1 MGLIYFIIFAVV
13 VVVLIQNYYAF
24 TQVISLAFYHIR
36 GFAFPLGLWFLI
48 IFSIGFLVGYLIAV
62 PAQVKSFTRSREIS
76 KLKKRIEEL
85 EKENQEKTER
95 IRLME
100 SQILNEKIEIERTE
114 KPITIENVN
123 PVKNPEQQSSDK

>member
-1 MGLIYFIIFAVV
+1 MGLIYFIIFAAV

-24 TQVISLAFYHIR
+24 TQVISLAFFHIR
-36 GFAFPLGLWFLI
+36 GIAFPLGLWFLI
-48 IFSIGFLVGYLIAV
+48 IFSIGFLVGYLRAV

-85 EKENQEKTER
+85 EKENKEKTEK

-100 SQILNEKIEIERTE
+100 SQLLNEKIELERTE

-123 PVKNPEQQSSDK
+123 PVKNLEQESSDK

>member
-13 VVVLIQNYYAF
+13 IVVLIQNYYAF
-24 TQVISLAFYHIR
+24 TQVISLAFFHIR
-36 GFAFPLGLWFLI
+36 EIAFPLGLWFFI
-48 IFSIGFLVGYLIAV
+48 IFSIGFLVGYLRAV

-76 KLKKRIEEL
+76 KLKKRVEEL

-100 SQILNEKIEIERTE
+100 SQILNEKVEIERTE

-123 PVKNPEQQSSDK
+123 PVKNLEQESSDK

>member
-1 MGLIYFIIFAVV
+1 MGLIYFIIFAAV

-24 TQVISLAFYHIR
+24 TQVIPLAFFHIR
-36 GFAFPLGLWFLI
+36 GIAFPLGLWFLI
-48 IFSIGFLVGYLIAV
+48 IFSIGFLVGYLRAV

-100 SQILNEKIEIERTE
+100 SQILNEKIELERTE

-123 PVKNPEQQSSDK
+123 PVKNLEQESSDK